1 VNRMRVIAVD
11 DHPIALRG
19 IAAELA
25 EHPDEFELVQTLT
38 HPGLVDLAQPPVDV
52 VVLDFRMEDVGLV
65 TSLEWIEPF
74 VTWGAKV
81 LLNTSETR
89 PVQLRTAIQFGASGL
104 CLKSDDKLTEALRA
118 LRLDGIY
125 VSGEAADA
133 LLHDPGL
140 YPQLTQREV
149 DTLQGIQDGLTHREV
164 ARDLGIV
171 PDTVKAH
178 LRSATS
184 KYLALGREV
193 TNSASV
199 AREAR
204 RDGHLPPV

>member
-1 VNRMRVIAVD
+1 MRIVAVD
-11 DHPIALRG
+11 DHPLALRG

-25 EHPDEFELVQTLT
+25 EHPGEFELVGAFT
-38 HPGLVDLAQPPVDV
+38 HPDQVDLGQAAVDV
-52 VVLDFRMEDVGLV
+52 VILDFRMDDVGV
-65 TSLEWIEPF
+65 TTSLDWVMPF
-74 VTWGAKV
+74 VAWGAKV

-89 PVQLRTAIQFGASGL
+89 PVQLRKAVRLGASGL

-125 VSGEAADA
+125 VSGETADA
-133 LLHDPGL
+133 LLHEADLVPH
-140 YPQLTQREV
+140 LTTREI

-164 ARDLGIV
+164 ARELGIV
-171 PDTVKAH
+171 AETVKAH
-178 LRSATS
+178 LKSATA
-184 KYLALGREV
+184 KYLALGRTV

-204 RDGHLPPV
+204 RDGHLPPA